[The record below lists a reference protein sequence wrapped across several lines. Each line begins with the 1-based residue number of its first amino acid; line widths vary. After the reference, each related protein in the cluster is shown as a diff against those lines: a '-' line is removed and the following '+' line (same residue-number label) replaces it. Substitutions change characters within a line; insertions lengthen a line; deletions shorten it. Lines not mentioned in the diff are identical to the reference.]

1 MTVKRPSVALLKQC
15 MTFPPKTFCF
25 HILGRSPH
33 QSRKWKSK
41 GWFPI
46 SVSPANKDGSFPC
59 RKQAETQGTASG
71 GREALAPGGLC
82 SVELDPLN
90 SLRTGPFSPEARTLG
105 SIGCSP
111 PAVTTDFTRALQW
124 ARLSSWAQTGRLI
137 NKRRL
142 FLTYPG
148 DASPRSECLCAQML
162 RF

>member
-1 MTVKRPSVALLKQC
+1 MYA
-15 MTFPPKTFCF
+15 FPPKSVLLP
-25 HILGRSPH
+25 HIRRSPH
-33 QSRKWKSK
+33 QNENGKVK

-71 GREALAPGGLC
+71 GRKHSPRVGCALWSWTLWTP
-82 SVELDPLN
+82 
-90 SLRTGPFSPEARTLG
+90 LRTGPFSPEARTLG

-124 ARLSSWAQTGRLI
+124 ARLSSWAQTGRLV
-137 NKRRL
+137 NKERL
-142 FLTYPG
+142 FLTDPG